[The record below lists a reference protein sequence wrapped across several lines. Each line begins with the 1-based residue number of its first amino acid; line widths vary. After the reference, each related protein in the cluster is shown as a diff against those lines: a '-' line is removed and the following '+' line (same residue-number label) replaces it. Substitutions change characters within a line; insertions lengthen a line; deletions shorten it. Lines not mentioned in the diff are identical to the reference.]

1 MILPLYSALVRPHLE
16 YCVQVWAPR
25 YKKHRDLLERVQKR
39 AMKMIKGLE
48 HLSYVERLSDLA
60 LFSLEQRRLR
70 EDLINVYKYLKFGSP
85 SNMAKLLSAV
95 CGDRTKGNG
104 QNRKFCTTMHKN
116 IFTVRVTEHWNSCPG
131 RLWSLLVWRP
141 SRPAW
146 TPTCATRSREPAL
159 AGGLDLSS
167 QEVPSSPYS
176 SVILCQGEHCAAEE
190 KTNADIATGDACK
203 GVNLLVSIIMY
214 SFIFFRHIHKGN

>member
-1 MILPLYSALVRPHLE
+1 MSISKVKQRQRNIA
-16 YCVQVWAPR
+16 
-25 YKKHRDLLERVQKR
+25 K
-39 AMKMIKGLE
+39 
-48 HLSYVERLSDLA
+48 
-60 LFSLEQRRLR
+60 LFSAMRG
-70 EDLINVYKYLKFGSP
+70 K
-85 SNMAKLLSAV
+85 
-95 CGDRTKGNG
+95 RTMGNG
-104 QNRKFCTTMHKN
+104 PNRKFCATVHKN

-146 TPTCATRSREPAL
+146 TPTCATGLGSL
-159 AGGLDLSS
+159 LWQGGWTRPS

-176 SVILCQGEHCAAEE
+176 SVILCQGEHCVAEE